1 MIDNDDRPAPP
12 PWTGTDGRD
21 DNGSADE
28 RIAATVRLLARLLGR
43 QMAREAFAQLTAGND
58 NRRPETATD

>member
-12 PWTGTDGRD
+12 HWTGGDGRGG
-21 DNGSADE
+21 NGCAEE

-43 QMAREAFAQLTAGND
+43 HMAREAFSQLTAGND

>member
-12 PWTGTDGRD
+12 PRTGTDGRGG
-21 DNGSADE
+21 NESAE
-28 RIAATVRLLARLLGR
+28 VQIAATVRLLARLLGR
-43 QMAREAFAQLTAGND
+43 QMAREAYAQLSADND